1 MKVTRDNLLYGAK
14 WLIALV
20 GAQWAALPPTVTAL
34 IGFMGMDI
42 VTGIAAAYVQH
53 RVSSDASIRGLVKKL
68 MVLMAVAF
76 THMLTDTFSLP
87 FEASGVIALGFIA
100 NECISIVENFGN
112 AGVPIPEQWVDVLKR
127 FQKLNPAADPA
138 RASGDAPR
146 P

>member
-1 MKVTRDNLLYGAK
+1 MRVTKDDMLYGAK
-14 WLIALV
+14 WLAAFGL
-20 GAQWAALPPTVTAL
+20 GQWAALPPTVTAL

-68 MVLMAVAF
+68 MVLLAVWF
-76 THMLTDTFSLP
+76 SHMLTGTFSLP

-127 FQKLNPAADPA
+127 FQKLKPVVERRVDQPTG
-138 RASGDAPR
+138 SQ
-146 P
+146 